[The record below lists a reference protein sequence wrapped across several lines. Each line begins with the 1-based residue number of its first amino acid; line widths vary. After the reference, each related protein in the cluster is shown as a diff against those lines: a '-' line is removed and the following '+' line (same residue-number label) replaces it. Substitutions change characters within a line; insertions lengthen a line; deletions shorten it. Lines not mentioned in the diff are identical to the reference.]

1 MTSSVVQLGVRKG
14 VEESE
19 TGNDSRVQDVLAG
32 AGTGGRGGTSLMFL
46 VPPPGGKIYSEI
58 PRYWRDQFSL
68 ETKILTSPY

>member
-14 VEESE
+14 VESE
-19 TGNDSRVQDVLAG
+19 TGNDSRVQDVLAE
-32 AGTGGRGGTSLMFL
+32 AGLMFL